1 VGRGLTFPDDKLKAI
16 AALANLYKTKT
27 NRTYLAGHW
36 KESLLSDL
44 CWLVDS
50 RMPRLRPRAYRA
62 PSWSWVSIDTETAY
76 DHNIYHARY
85 VDMEADAIVLDVALQ
100 QEPPDTTHG
109 QIHSGYLVLEGFALT
124 RTTEFPYYSS
134 DFDYMTFQDA
144 IEEAWQDAYDGR
156 IPVTTLVLNT
166 NTRVTASGGIK
177 YSFFGLILAKVA
189 SEQYQRVGAFLLR
202 VRDLERSEED
212 YDYAARIRELGFERQ
227 ELTIV

>member
-1 VGRGLTFPDDKLKAI
+1 
-16 AALANLYKTKT
+16 
-27 NRTYLAGHW
+27 
-36 KESLLSDL
+36 
-44 CWLVDS
+44 
-50 RMPRLRPRAYRA
+50 
-62 PSWSWVSIDTETAY
+62 
-76 DHNIYHARY
+76 
-85 VDMEADAIVLDVALQ
+85 
-100 QEPPDTTHG
+100 
-109 QIHSGYLVLEGFALT
+109 
-124 RTTEFPYYSS
+124 
-134 DFDYMTFQDA
+134 MTFQDA

-177 YSFFGLILAKVA
+177 YSFFGLMLAKVA